1 MLGRLRALSLLLL
14 CALFSSYTPAAGPAH
29 FATIDRSAWPQ
40 VIGSEAA
47 FDTASRA
54 EILMFG
60 KALLDSE
67 VLDPRQLRERLGVRS
82 LDAKSLEQVRQRF
95 WGWIVDN
102 YRAASIGCEGQP
114 FCFPVAN
121 SGELRQHL
129 ATFIVD
135 PASPY
140 LQWSVASLRF
150 HETYLNE
157 QLRLAAIFPRV
168 SSEIERFDPSER
180 NGDELADRQ
189 FLLSF
194 DDGPTVPAGNSDKLV
209 AMLREH
215 QLHATFFVLGNNLR
229 ARLDR
234 TSAQEL
240 QRLYEGQCV
249 ALHGWEHRSHAQWD
263 DWLSSVA
270 RTAALVKS
278 TLPDDYQALFR
289 PPYGQRRGDA
299 YVALA
304 GQGIRV
310 SLWNID
316 SQDWSQA
323 MSAEQAQQRVQTLM
337 LLWRRGVILFHDIH
351 AKAQSAVPALVR
363 ANGSAGVQ
371 WMDCREYRQID
382 TRRG

>member
-14 CALFSSYTPAAGPAH
+14 CASFSCFTQAAGPAH

-40 VIGSEAA
+40 PIGSEVE

-60 KALLDSE
+60 KALVDSE
-67 VLDPRQLRERLGVRS
+67 ALDHRQLRERLGVRS
-82 LDAKSLEQVRQRF
+82 LDAESLKQVRQRF
-95 WGWIVDN
+95 WGRLVDN

-114 FCFPVAN
+114 FCLPVAN
-121 SGELRQHL
+121 SGDLRRHL
-129 ATFIVD
+129 ATFVVD

-140 LQWSVASLRF
+140 LKWSLASLRF

-157 QLRLAAIFPRV
+157 QLRLAAIFPRI

-194 DDGPTVPAGNSDKLV
+194 DDGPTAPAGNSDKLV
-209 AMLREH
+209 ALLREH
-215 QLHATFFVLGNNLR
+215 QLHATFFVLGSSFR

-263 DWLSSVA
+263 DWLSSVT

-289 PPYGQRRGDA
+289 PPYGQRRGNA
-299 YVALA
+299 YLALA
-304 GQGIRV
+304 GQEIRV
-310 SLWNID
+310 SLWNTD
-316 SQDWSQA
+316 SQDWSQGI
-323 MSAEQAQQRVQTLM
+323 SAEQAEQRVQTLM
-337 LLWRRGVILFHDIH
+337 LLWRRGIILFHDIH
-351 AKAQSAVPALVR
+351 AKAQAVVPALVHT
-363 ANGSAGVQ
+363 NSSAGVR
-371 WMDCREYRQID
+371 WMDCREYR
-382 TRRG
+382 